1 MTSPSACAQHV
12 RHDDRPMSDVAL
24 SRVQRSAQIRRVL
37 MITLVANIAVVIAK
51 LGAGLAAGLLSVIA
65 EAAHSSV
72 DAGNNVLAL
81 ALSRVAAM
89 APDEEHPYGHA
100 KFETLGAVAIVAFLS
115 VTVYEL
121 VSSALRRLATGG
133 GHPEVTPFVVA
144 TMIFSAAVNYAVSR
158 YEHRRARELDSDI
171 LLADAAHTRSDV
183 YASGAV
189 LVGLALVAAGY
200 PRADALLTLLVA
212 AIIANAV
219 WRILR
224 RTIPILVDERAVSPQ
239 TIRDVAVQA
248 QGVVDVLDVR
258 SRGREGEIFA
268 ELTITVD
275 RTLNVEDAHH
285 IADDVERRLASAI
298 RAREVM
304 VHVEPANR
312 EPR

>member
-1 MTSPSACAQHV
+1 MMARTAF
-12 RHDDRPMSDVAL
+12 SDASL
-24 SRVQRSAQIRRVL
+24 SRAQRSVQIRRVL
-37 MITLVANIAVVIAK
+37 LITLIANIAVVVAK
-51 LGAGLAAGLLSVIA
+51 LGAGLTAGLLSVIA
-65 EAAHSSV
+65 EGAHSSV

-89 APDEEHPYGHA
+89 APDDEHPYGHA

-121 VSSALRRLATGG
+121 VSSAVRRLATGSG
-133 GHPEVTPFVVA
+133 SPEVTPFVVG
-144 TMIFSAAVNYAVSR
+144 TMLFSAAVNFAVSR

-183 YASGAV
+183 YASAAV
-189 LVGLALVAAGY
+189 LIGLALVAAGFAG
-200 PRADALLTLLVA
+200 ADALFTLLVA
-212 AIIANAV
+212 GIIANAV

-224 RTIPILVDERAVSPQ
+224 RTIPILVDERAVSPE
-239 TIRDVAVQA
+239 TIRKVAGQA
-248 QGVVDVLDVR
+248 HGVVEVLEVR

-275 RTLNVEDAHH
+275 RTLNVEAAHH
-285 IADDVERRLASAI
+285 IADEVEHRLASAI
-298 RAREVM
+298 RAREVV

-312 EPR
+312 SHA

>member
-1 MTSPSACAQHV
+1 MMAQA
-12 RHDDRPMSDVAL
+12 RSDASL
-24 SRVQRSAQIRRVL
+24 SRAQRSAEIRRVL
-37 MITLVANIAVVIAK
+37 LITLIANIAVVAAK
-51 LGAGLAAGLLSVIA
+51 FAAGLAAGLLSVIA

-81 ALSRVAAM
+81 ALSRVAAK

-121 VSSALRRLATGG
+121 VGSAVRRLATGG
-133 GHPEVTPFVVA
+133 GHPEVTPFVVG
-144 TMIFSAAVNYAVSR
+144 TMIFSAAVNFAVSR

-183 YASGAV
+183 YASAAV
-189 LVGLALVAAGY
+189 LIGLALVAAGY
-200 PRADALLTLLVA
+200 PRADALFTLMVA
-212 AIIANAV
+212 GIIANAV

-224 RTIPILVDERAVSPQ
+224 RTIPILVDERAVSPE
-239 TIRDVAVQA
+239 TIREVAGQA
-248 QGVVDVLDVR
+248 DGVVEVLEVR

-275 RTLNVEDAHH
+275 RSLNVEAAHH
-285 IADDVERRLASAI
+285 IADEVERRLARAI
-298 RAREVM
+298 RAREVV
-304 VHVEPANR
+304 VHVEPAHR
-312 EPR
+312 TLA